1 MSLAGPAARASPAGR
16 AAVCPCPPAFL
27 PLPAPGGGWQPPPR
41 GFPARSP
48 APGEAGAGRAGAGVP
63 RAGLLP
69 PPPPPGAAAGA
80 GSLHED
86 GGGKAKMGGKD
97 KTKPKGKAAGAESVV
112 PARPCALP
120 VYEIKDFLCQDVV
133 RLRQRRIAKTFQ
145 MTSRKQAGVRLK
157 RGGGRQQRHKA
168 GRYPLLGTVCF

>member
-1 MSLAGPAARASPAGR
+1 
-16 AAVCPCPPAFL
+16 
-27 PLPAPGGGWQPPPR
+27 
-41 GFPARSP
+41 
-48 APGEAGAGRAGAGVP
+48 
-63 RAGLLP
+63 
-69 PPPPPGAAAGA
+69 
-80 GSLHED
+80 
-86 GGGKAKMGGKD
+86 MGGKD